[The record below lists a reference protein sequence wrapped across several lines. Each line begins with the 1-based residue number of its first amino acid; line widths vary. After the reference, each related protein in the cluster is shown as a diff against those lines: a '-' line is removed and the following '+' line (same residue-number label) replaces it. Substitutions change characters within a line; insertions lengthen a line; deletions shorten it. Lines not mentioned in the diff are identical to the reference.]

1 MDFAVIG
8 MGRFGSSVV
17 RTLHET
23 GHHVLAMDKDEEA
36 LRRVTDYA
44 THAVQI
50 DATDP
55 EALRAVGITNFD
67 AVIVAIGAD
76 VQESILTTLLLKEM
90 GVKKVV
96 SKAVDE
102 LQGRVLEKV
111 GADLVVR
118 PERDMAVRVARSL
131 ASRNVVDMLELS
143 PSYLVEEVSVSDKL
157 SGRSLSD
164 LDLRTRFGVNVLL
177 IKRDSQILITP
188 TPETQLQAGDVLV
201 VVGEKQG
208 LSRLES
214 VL

>member
-17 RTLHET
+17 HTLHEM

-36 LRRVTDYA
+36 LRRVADYA

-67 AVIVAIGAD
+67 AVIVSIGAD

-143 PSYLVEEVSVSDKL
+143 PSYLVEEVNVSDKL

>member
-17 RTLHET
+17 RTLHEM
-23 GHHVLAMDKDEEA
+23 GHHVLAMDKDEDA

-67 AVIVAIGAD
+67 AVIVSIGAD

-96 SKAVDE
+96 SKAVNE
-102 LQGRVLEKV
+102 LQARVLGKV

-131 ASRNVVDMLELS
+131 ASRNVVDLLELS
-143 PSYLVEEVSVSDKL
+143 PAYLVEEVSVGPKL

-177 IKRDSQILITP
+177 IKRDSQLLITP
-188 TPETQLQAGDVLV
+188 TPETELHEGDVLV

-208 LSRLES
+208 LARLES